1 MQGSSYRSE
10 PSYYTFG
17 NRRWPVFV
25 RCYRERVKRAKCP
38 QCVLDNT
45 NVRLSPPGPRSTIK
59 WWPAA
64 GALLL
69 LNMP

>member
-1 MQGSSYRSE
+1 MQGSSYKSE

-38 QCVLDNT
+38 QCVSWTILMCGCLRQT
-45 NVRLSPPGPRSTIK
+45 RSTIE